1 MITDKEKY
9 EKEIKLLKDIIINS
23 NSVIEELKK
32 TILKLNHSKQ
42 NKNIILDYKF
52 IDELLNRFKE
62 NSELTKE
69 TNIFANGLK
78 LTIQRRT

>member
-9 EKEIKLLKDIIINS
+9 QKEIKLLKDIIINS
-23 NSVIEELKK
+23 NSVIGELKK

-52 IDELLNRFKE
+52 IDELLNRFKA

-69 TNIFANGLK
+69 TNTFANGLK